1 MYLPGWGPGQV
12 DRTRIRTQNHWSV
25 GRGIRHICK
34 VTKTMSSN
42 SKVDGKTF
50 FTQLIACQC
59 TFFLSTNFSFW
70 SGGYNFQLSVILFS
84 LYKTIQKCQIK
95 FYGSHSF
102 MRAKVV
108 LYSKVWIKWLRA
120 ISNSTK
126 VTSFDEL
133 SFLMK
138 INIFLHTQDLCS
150 RTTVFSSI
158 NQFHRQ
164 TLKKIS
170 CDNILTVKFF

>member
-1 MYLPGWGPGQV
+1 MGKLF
-12 DRTRIRTQNHWSV
+12 SL
-25 GRGIRHICK
+25 
-34 VTKTMSSN
+34 N
-42 SKVDGKTF
+42 SLLVNV
-50 FTQLIACQC
+50 L
-59 TFFLSTNFSFW
+59 FFLSTNFSFW

-84 LYKTIQKCQIK
+84 LFITIQKCQIK

-170 CDNILTVKFF
+170 FDNILIVK